1 MELKVVWT
9 KTAENKLLDV
19 FEYYQQIA
27 GTNVAQKLVDGIVEA
42 SLLLQRNPLGNQKEI
57 LLEHKSEEFRSA
69 IYKNYKIIY
78 WIDDINKIVFISNLF
93 DSRQSPTKINK
104 F

>member
-9 KTAENKLLDV
+9 KTAQNKLLDV
-19 FEYYQQIA
+19 FEYYLSIA
-27 GTNVAQKLVDGIVEA
+27 GVDVAQKVVDGIVGA
-42 SLLLQRNPLGNQKEI
+42 SLILNINPLGNQKE
-57 LLEHKSEEFRSA
+57 LLLNHKSEGFRSA

-78 WIDDINKIVFISNLF
+78 WIDDMNKIIFISNVF
-93 DSRQSPTKINK
+93 DTRQSPTKINK